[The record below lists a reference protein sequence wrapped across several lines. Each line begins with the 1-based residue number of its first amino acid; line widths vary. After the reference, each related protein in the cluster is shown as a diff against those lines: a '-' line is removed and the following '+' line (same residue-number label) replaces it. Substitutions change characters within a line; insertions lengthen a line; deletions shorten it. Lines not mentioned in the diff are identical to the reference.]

1 MNEPQ
6 KQTGGPLVRVE
17 DLSVHFP
24 VRGGV
29 PFGKKKKVRAVSH
42 VSLCIPRGETFGLV
56 GESGCGKSTLA
67 NAILGMVKPTGGRVL
82 FKGQD
87 VHALSGRGL
96 RELRRDMQMIFQDPF
111 SSLNPRFD
119 VFRLVSEPMLIR
131 GGYTKAEME
140 QRVLELLELVGL
152 SAEDLHRY
160 PSDFSGGQRQRI
172 GIARAIS
179 LHPEFLVCDEPVSAL
194 DVSIQAQILNLLMD
208 MQQDLG
214 LTYMFIT
221 HNLAVVKHISDVIM
235 VMYLGQ
241 CVEIAEADEL
251 FANPQHPY
259 TKALLDAILKP
270 VIGANSDRKLIR
282 GEVTS
287 PIDPAPGCRFAKRCE
302 YCTEKCNAG
311 EIKLVDIGGGH
322 KVACTRCNG

>member
-1 MNEPQ
+1 MAEQ
-6 KQTGGPLVRVE
+6 EVLLEVR
-17 DLSVHFP
+17 DLCKNF
-24 VRGGV
+24 
-29 PFGKKKKVRAVSH
+29 KVRSRKIGESAQLLHALSQVNLK
-42 VSLCIPRGETFGLV
+42 VYRGETLGV
-56 GESGCGKSTLA
+56 IGESGCGKSTLGRC
-67 NAILGMVKPTGGRVL
+67 IVGLHTPSSGQLVFEGKPLNFKAGG
-82 FKGQD
+82 GQGK
-87 VHALSGRGL
+87 A
-96 RELRRDMQMIFQDPF
+96 LRRKIQMIFQDPY
-111 SSLNPRFD
+111 SSLDPRMSIYE
-119 VFRLVSEPMLIR
+119 LIAEPLIQNHVCAN
-131 GGYTKAEME
+131 KAEILD
-140 QRVLELLELVGL
+140 RVQKLMDTVGL
-152 SAEDLHRY
+152 AQRY
-160 PSDFSGGQRQRI
+160 INSYPHELDGGRRQRI
-172 GIARAIS
+172 GIARALALNPKFI
-179 LHPEFLVCDEPVSAL
+179 VCDEPVSAL

>member
-1 MNEPQ
+1 MGN
-6 KQTGGPLVRVE
+6 LVETV
-17 DLSVHFP
+17 DLKKYFKVGNGRFLHA
-24 VRGGV
+24 VDGV
-29 PFGKKKKVRAVSH
+29 NLEIPEGKTLGV
-42 VSLCIPRGETFGLV
+42 V
-56 GESGCGKSTLA
+56 GESGCGKSTL
-67 NAILGMVKPTGGRVL
+67 GRVVMGL
-82 FKGQD
+82 LPATSGEIHFDGQD
-87 VHALSGRGL
+87 IVKCSK
-96 RELRRDMQMIFQDPF
+96 REFKEVRKKVQMIFQDPY
-111 SSLNPRFD
+111 SSLDPRMSIYE
-119 VFRLVSEPMLIR
+119 LIAEPLIQNHVCANR
-131 GGYTKAEME
+131 TEILD
-140 QRVLELLELVGL
+140 RVQKLMDTVGL
-152 SAEDLHRY
+152 AQRY
-160 PSDFSGGQRQRI
+160 INSYPHELDGGRRQRI
-172 GIARAIS
+172 GIARALALNPKFI
-179 LHPEFLVCDEPVSAL
+179 VCDEPVSAL

-287 PIDPAPGCRFAKRCE
+287 PLDPAPRLPWKSMATI
-302 YCTEKCNAG
+302 TERLPRASFPPA
-311 EIKLVDIGGGH
+311 LM
-322 KVACTRCNG
+322 

>member
-1 MNEPQ
+1 MEENTLLEV
-6 KQTGGPLVRVE
+6 KDLRVVYKTDE
-17 DLSVHFP
+17 ATVH
-24 VRGGV
+24 
-29 PFGKKKKVRAVSH
+29 AVNGISFT
-42 VSLCIPRGETFGLV
+42 LGERETIGLV
-56 GESGCGKSTLA
+56 GETGAGKTTTALTL
-67 NAILGMVKPTGGRVL
+67 LRLLPERTGRVL
-82 FKGQD
+82 GGEIRF
-87 VHALSGRGL
+87 RGENL
-96 RELRRDMQMIFQDPF
+96 LEKTIPEMRHVRGAEISIIFQDPMTA
-111 SSLNPRFD
+111 LNPALTVGD
-119 VFRLVSEPMLIR
+119 
-131 GGYTKAEME
+131 
-140 QRVLELLELVGL
+140 QVLESLEIHNLDKRSKEELDARVDELFKLVGIPP
-152 SAEDLHRY
+152 ERKKEY
-160 PSDFSGGQRQRI
+160 PHQFSGGMKQRI
-172 GIARAIS
+172 VIAIALACQPQLLIA
-179 LHPEFLVCDEPVSAL
+179 DEPTTAL
-194 DVSIQAQILNLLMD
+194 DVTIQAQILNLLMD

>member
-1 MNEPQ
+1 MGN
-6 KQTGGPLVRVE
+6 LVETV
-17 DLSVHFP
+17 DLKKYFKVGNGRFLHA
-24 VRGGV
+24 VDGV
-29 PFGKKKKVRAVSH
+29 NLEIPEGKTLGV
-42 VSLCIPRGETFGLV
+42 V
-56 GESGCGKSTLA
+56 GESGCGKSTL
-67 NAILGMVKPTGGRVL
+67 GRVVMGL
-82 FKGQD
+82 LPATSGEIHFDGQD
-87 VHALSGRGL
+87 IVKCSKREFKEVRKKVH
-96 RELRRDMQMIFQDPF
+96 MIFQDPY
-111 SSLNPRFD
+111 SSLDPRMSIYE
-119 VFRLVSEPMLIR
+119 LIAEPLIQNHVCANR
-131 GGYTKAEME
+131 TEILD
-140 QRVLELLELVGL
+140 RVQKLMDTVGL
-152 SAEDLHRY
+152 AQRY
-160 PSDFSGGQRQRI
+160 INSYPHELDGGRRQRI
-172 GIARAIS
+172 GIARALALNPKFI
-179 LHPEFLVCDEPVSAL
+179 VCDEPVSAL

>member
-111 SSLNPRFD
+111 SSLNPRFE

-160 PSDFSGGQRQRI
+160 PSDFSGGQRQRLM
-172 GIARAIS
+172 IARAIAPKPKI
-179 LHPEFLVCDEPVSAL
+179 LMLDEATSAL
-194 DVSIQAQILNLLMD
+194 DNLTQKRVSESLDSLKCTRIVIAHRLSTIKQCDRILVLD
-208 MQQDLG
+208 GGKITEDG
-214 LTYMFIT
+214 TY
-221 HNLAVVKHISDVIM
+221 
-235 VMYLGQ
+235 
-241 CVEIAEADEL
+241 DEL
-251 FANPQHPY
+251 IAQNGVFAELVERQR
-259 TKALLDAILKP
+259 LD
-270 VIGANSDRKLIR
+270 
-282 GEVTS
+282 T
-287 PIDPAPGCRFAKRCE
+287 
-302 YCTEKCNAG
+302 
-311 EIKLVDIGGGH
+311 
-322 KVACTRCNG
+322 